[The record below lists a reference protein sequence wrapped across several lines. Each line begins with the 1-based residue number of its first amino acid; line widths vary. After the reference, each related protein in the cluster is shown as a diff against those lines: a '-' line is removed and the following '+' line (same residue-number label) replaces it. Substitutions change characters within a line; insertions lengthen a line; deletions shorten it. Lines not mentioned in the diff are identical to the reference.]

1 MLARASSLAPT
12 STTRLAIRTVRPHRI
27 ARVAVRAAEQHD
39 AEEKDDDDVDVGA
52 TPSRSMLEFAEAGFP
67 SEEDDVVDPRARD
80 RAMNRVVDE
89 IHELN
94 QAENEVLEE
103 AFKLVEKFGL
113 RRKKRDE

>member
-12 STTRLAIRTVRPHRI
+12 STTRLASRTVRRHRV
-27 ARVAVRAAEQHD
+27 ARVTVRAAEHD
-39 AEEKDDDDVDVGA
+39 AEKDDDDVDVGA

-113 RRKKRDE
+113 RRKKSDE